1 MYQKEKRG
9 RGDWFYAG
17 ETEVWLGKHWES
29 GMMMSHGGA
38 GSECVVR
45 ARSGRGGRYAGGGE
59 R

>member
-29 GMMMSHGGA
+29 GMMMSHGGTR
-38 GSECVVR
+38 SECVVR
-45 ARSGRGGRYAGGGE
+45 ARSGRGGE